1 MNKVAKEIQQ
11 TVDQQAQ
18 FLGELSEGVFSAK
31 RIPGKWSPKEIL
43 GHLIDSAQNNIQ
55 RFVRGQYEDTPKI
68 VYAQDD
74 WVRLQDYQH
83 YEKVELIRLW
93 VSINRHL
100 CRILVAMDPAN
111 YEKKCNTGST
121 TEELHTLAFLAED
134 YRSHMIHHLNQLKER
149 IKNANTLQ

>member
-1 MNKVAKEIQQ
+1 MITVAKEIQK
-11 TVDQQAQ
+11 TVDQHAQ
-18 FLGELSEGVFSAK
+18 FLGELSEDVLSAK
-31 RIPGKWSPKEIL
+31 RTPGKWSPKEIL

-83 YEKVELIRLW
+83 CEKGELIRLW

-100 CRILVAMDPAN
+100 CRILVNMDPAN
-111 YEKKCNTGST
+111 YEKKCNTGKT

-134 YRSHMIHHLNQLKER
+134 YRVHMIHHLDQLKER
-149 IKNANTLQ
+149 IKNASKLQ